1 MLGIF
6 TGVIVNTAAVI
17 AGSLLGMLVKNE
29 KLKNIGDRVFQAFA
43 FFVIAIGVSGASGI
57 SDPVAVILCIVIG
70 VAIGELIDI
79 DRQFERLSTWLQT
92 SIKKKSKKGVA
103 QPSDAETAP
112 GQPDP
117 SVAQNVI
124 MAVCL
129 FCIGSMTF
137 LGAMEA
143 AFQHTHSIYYTK
155 SVMDMVSSMTLA
167 MGAGISIAFAAA
179 GVFVYQGLLVLLA
192 SLLAP
197 VLTDASIA
205 LSSQIGSIFLIA
217 IGFNMVNVTKIK
229 VANFLPAMFIPFIWQ
244 AIQLLFG

>member
-1 MLGIF
+1 MFGIF
-6 TGVIVNTAAVI
+6 TGVIVNTVTVI
-17 AGSLLGMLVKNE
+17 IGSLVGSLVKNE
-29 KLKNIGDRVFQAFA
+29 KLKNVGDRVFQAFA
-43 FFVIAIGVSGASGI
+43 FFVIAIGVSGAAGI

-70 VAIGELIDI
+70 VAIGELVDI
-79 DRQFERLSTWLQT
+79 DRQFERLSSWLQR
-92 SIKKKSKKGVA
+92 SIRKKGKKDGTEEAVT
-103 QPSDAETAP
+103 SAEA
-112 GQPDP
+112 D
-117 SVAQNVI
+117 SAAAQNVI
-124 MAVCL
+124 MAICL

-155 SVMDMVSSMTLA
+155 SVMDMISSMTLA

-217 IGFNMVNVTKIK
+217 IAFNMVGVTKIK

-244 AIQLLFG
+244 AIQLLFA

>member
-1 MLGIF
+1 MFGIF
-6 TGVIVNTAAVI
+6 TGVIVNTVTVI
-17 AGSLLGMLVKNE
+17 IGSLVGSLVKNE
-29 KLKNIGDRVFQAFA
+29 KLKNVGDRVFQAFA
-43 FFVIAIGVSGASGI
+43 FFVIAIGVSGAAGI

-70 VAIGELIDI
+70 VAIGELVDI
-79 DRQFERLSTWLQT
+79 DRQFERLSSWLQR
-92 SIKKKSKKGVA
+92 SIKKKGKKDG
-103 QPSDAETAP
+103 AEEAVTSAEA
-112 GQPDP
+112 D
-117 SVAQNVI
+117 SAAAQNVI
-124 MAVCL
+124 MAICL

-155 SVMDMVSSMTLA
+155 SVMDMISSMTLA

-217 IGFNMVNVTKIK
+217 IAFNMVGVTKIK
-229 VANFLPAMFIPFIWQ
+229 VANFLPAMFIPFFWQ
-244 AIQLLFG
+244 AIQLLFA